1 MANDP
6 SEYYNNLPLE
16 QRAKLSPMI
25 RDTVLRTLKA
35 AHMTK
40 PQITREE
47 IEARIA
53 RLENSISRRKTL
65 LTDDDSELRHSAKQ
79 FIKHD
84 EKELAILTLALVGQA
99 VQPRSIKD
107 APKDGTKFLAFQ
119 KTSEGWEHY
128 DCWWHQGPKD
138 EQYWMDV
145 SDSEPEP
152 THFIPLTSLPE
163 PKI

>member
-1 MANDP
+1 M
-6 SEYYNNLPLE
+6 
-16 QRAKLSPMI
+16 
-25 RDTVLRTLKA
+25 TL
-35 AHMTK
+35 TK
-40 PQITREE
+40 ET
-47 IEARIA
+47 IEAWRH
-53 RLENSISRRKTL
+53 TL
-65 LTDDDSELRHSAKQ
+65 CGPDLGTEEL
-79 FIKHD
+79 D
-84 EKELAILTLALVGQA
+84 EIFDMALNWLA
-99 VQPRSIKD
+99 VQPRPIED
-107 APKDGTKFLAFQ
+107 APNDGTKFLAFQ